1 MVVLQVYNEMTRVF
15 PRRFVLPLGVTSDTQ
30 SNQNLNTRPDSLATC
45 LKTGQ
50 DKVSGVSVALEEKIR

>member
-1 MVVLQVYNEMTRVF
+1 MTRVF

-50 DKVSGVSVALEEKIR
+50 DKVSGVAVALEEKIR